1 MIRKIVTT
9 FFIAALIGLFS
20 FGDVQAQAEFDTGE
34 LGILLQDY
42 GRFRVLTPDLSTD
55 AIRQIDRMSV
65 LVGVSPTEIFT
76 YALDADN
83 ETDPTNITPAS
94 VGDFELFGAFNNA
107 FSNEPPDVLV
117 ETSVYGWENE
127 SYVLI
132 KYVVHNEE
140 NDAIDA
146 AVGVELL
153 PQINGGYG
161 NETVEFLSDENIV
174 QLHKESAHVGL
185 KLLSDDLYT
194 LHVIEWFSGY
204 NDDRGEMYGYLTEGS
219 IMDTYADDGEGT
231 VVFIGQDKVNIPA
244 GGSTEVYLAF
254 AFADDEAGMIDA
266 IATAKAEYDEVTSIV
281 EYPGA
286 LPDKYVLEQNYPN
299 PFNPATTINFGIP
312 QSEHVTLTVYNLVG
326 QKITT
331 LVDEE
336 LTSGEYSVTFDASR
350 LPSGVY
356 FYTIS
361 AGSFQST
368 KQMMYLK

>member
-1 MIRKIVTT
+1 MLRKFVTT
-9 FFIAALIGLFS
+9 FFIASLVGLFS
-20 FGDVQAQAEFDTGE
+20 FGDAQAQAEFETGE

-42 GRFRVLTPDLSTD
+42 GRFRVLTPDLSLD

-65 LVGVSPTEIFT
+65 LVGVSPTDIFT

-83 ETDPTNITPAS
+83 ETDPTNISPPS
-94 VGDFELFGAFNNA
+94 VGDFELYGAFNND
-107 FSNEPPDVLV
+107 FSSEPPDVLV

-132 KYVVHNEE
+132 KYVVHNEG

-146 AVGVELL
+146 AIGVEML
-153 PQINGGYG
+153 PQLNGGYG

-204 NDDRGEMYGYLTEGS
+204 NDDRAEMYGYLTEGS
-219 IMDTYADDGEGT
+219 IMDTYVDDGEGT

-244 GGSTEVYLAF
+244 GGSAEVYFAF
-254 AFADDEAGMIDA
+254 GFADDEASLIDA
-266 IATAKAEYDEVTSIV
+266 IAAAKAEYDEITSIV

-286 LPDKYVLEQNYPN
+286 LPEKYVLEQNYPN

-312 QSEHVTLTVYNLVG
+312 QSEHVTLTIYNLVG

>member
-161 NETVEFLSDENIV
+161 NETVEFLSDENII

-194 LHVIEWFSGY
+194 LHIIEWFSGY

-244 GGSTEVYLAF
+244 GGSAEVYLAF

>member
-20 FGDVQAQAEFDTGE
+20 FGDLQAQAEFDTGE
-34 LGILLQDY
+34 LGVLLQDY
-42 GRFRVLTPDLSTD
+42 GRFRVLTPDLSPE

-76 YALDADN
+76 YSLDADN
-83 ETDPTNITPAS
+83 ETDPANITPAT
-94 VGDFELFGAFNNA
+94 VGDFELYGAFNNA

-140 NDAIDA
+140 SDAIDA
-146 AVGVELL
+146 AIGVEIL
-153 PQINGGYG
+153 PQLNDGYG

-204 NDDRGEMYGYLTEGS
+204 NDDRAEMYGYLTEGT
-219 IMDTYADDGEGT
+219 IMDSYVDDGEGT
-231 VVFIGQDKVNIPA
+231 VVFIGQDKVNILA
-244 GGSTEVYLAF
+244 GGSVEVYF
-254 AFADDEAGMIDA
+254 AFGFAEDEAGLIDA
-266 IATAKAEYDEVTSIV
+266 IAAAKAEYDEITSIV

-286 LPDKYVLEQNYPN
+286 LPEKYVLEQNYPN
-299 PFNPATTINFGIP
+299 PFNPATTINFSIP
-312 QSEHVTLTVYNLVG
+312 QSEHVTLSVYNLVG

-350 LPSGVY
+350 LTSGIY
-356 FYTIS
+356 FYTIT
-361 AGSFQST
+361 AGSFQSN